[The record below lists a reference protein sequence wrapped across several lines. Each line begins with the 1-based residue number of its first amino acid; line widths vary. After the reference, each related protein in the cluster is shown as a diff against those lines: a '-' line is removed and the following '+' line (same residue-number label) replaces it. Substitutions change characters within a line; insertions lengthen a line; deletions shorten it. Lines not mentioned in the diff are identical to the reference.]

1 MTGILSLLLVLAIF
15 VFTNIKTIRKWL
27 DNKKREKAEEGIRV
41 DKHVPSPTA
50 VFRAIIIA
58 IAIILLALLCADSFY
73 QVREQEQ
80 AVLTMFGQVV
90 RTDTAGLYFK
100 VPLLQKVNMVDMT
113 THGIGIGYTIDGEGQ
128 NITVDDE
135 GVMITSDFN
144 FVDIDFY
151 LEYKVNDPV
160 AFWYNSYEP
169 DLIMKNMALA
179 CIRSTVIDYPVDDV
193 ITVAKG
199 QIQAEVREKLQNEL
213 AENEIGLTVV
223 NITIQDAE
231 PPTQDIVQAFKSVE
245 TAKQGKDTAVNNAK
259 KYQNEQLP
267 QAEAQADQIIQ
278 NAEAAKQARI
288 AEAEGQTARFNAMY
302 EQYRLNPLITKQ
314 RLFYETIEELLPSL
328 KVIITD
334 GTTQTML
341 PLESFTQSAKGQE
354 QIDSSAKSG
363 DSDEEEGN

>member
-1 MTGILSLLLVLAIF
+1 MTALFWLIF
-15 VFTNIKTIRKWL
+15 VIAMIIFSNRNTIRQFL
-27 DNKKREKAEEGIRV
+27 DERKRRREEEGIRV
-41 DKHVPSPTA
+41 DRPEPGRFVRFIPG
-50 VFRAIIIA
+50 IA
-58 IAIILLALLCADSFY
+58 ILLLLVVCATDAFY

-80 AVLTMFGQVV
+80 AILTMFGQVL

-100 VPLLQKVNMVDMT
+100 IPFLQRVNMVDMT
-113 THGIGIGYTIDGEGQ
+113 THGIGIGYVIDGEGQ

-151 LEYKVNDPV
+151 LEYKVSDPV
-160 AFWYNSYEP
+160 AFYYNSYDP
-169 DLIMKNMALA
+169 DTIMKNMALA
-179 CIRSTVIDYPVDDV
+179 SIRSTVIDYPVDDV

-199 QIQAEVREKLQNEL
+199 QIQSEVRERLQSEL
-213 AENEIGLTVV
+213 SDKGIGLTVV

-245 TAKQGKDTAVNNAK
+245 TAKQGKETAVNNAK

-278 NAEAAKQARI
+278 NAEADKQARI

-302 EQYRLNPLITKQ
+302 EQYRLNPLITRQ
-314 RLFYETIEELLPSL
+314 RLFYEAMEEVLPSL

-334 GTTQTML
+334 GETQTML
-341 PLESFTQSAKGQE
+341 PLESFTSGTGTATTGAV
-354 QIDSSAKSG
+354 SSG
-363 DSDEEEGN
+363 TQTTEGGEG

>member
-1 MTGILSLLLVLAIF
+1 M
-15 VFTNIKTIRKWL
+15 
-27 DNKKREKAEEGIRV
+27 
-41 DKHVPSPTA
+41 
-50 VFRAIIIA
+50 
-58 IAIILLALLCADSFY
+58 
-73 QVREQEQ
+73 
-80 AVLTMFGQVV
+80 
-90 RTDTAGLYFK
+90 
-100 VPLLQKVNMVDMT
+100 
-113 THGIGIGYTIDGEGQ
+113 
-128 NITVDDE
+128 
-135 GVMITSDFN
+135 
-144 FVDIDFY
+144 
-151 LEYKVNDPV
+151 
-160 AFWYNSYEP
+160 
-169 DLIMKNMALA
+169 
-179 CIRSTVIDYPVDDV
+179 
-193 ITVAKG
+193 
-199 QIQAEVREKLQNEL
+199 